1 MERILPSSTRDR
13 VGSEAV
19 YYYTRVRTPRD
30 AVVRHRWTYQ
40 GEVVRTVNLQ
50 VRANAE
56 PGYRTFS
63 RQILTSRQPGPWEV
77 ALLAPDG
84 AVIDS
89 QRFTTR

>member
-1 MERILPSSTRDR
+1 M
-13 VGSEAV
+13 
-19 YYYTRVRTPRD
+19 YYYTRVRTLRD

-40 GEVVRTVNLQ
+40 GEVVRTVSLQ

-63 RQILTSRQPGPWEV
+63 RQIVTAREPGSWEV

-89 QRFTTR
+89 QRFTARR